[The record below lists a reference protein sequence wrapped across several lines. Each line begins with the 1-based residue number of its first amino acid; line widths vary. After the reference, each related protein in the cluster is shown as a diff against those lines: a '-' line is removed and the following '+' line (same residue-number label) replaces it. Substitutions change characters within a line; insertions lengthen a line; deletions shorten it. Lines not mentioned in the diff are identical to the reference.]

1 MMMLFFAFTGW
12 EVGAGAAEE
21 FKNPKRDYPLAML
34 LSFALATA
42 LYAAI
47 AILAQ
52 QVDLTG
58 RYEAPFIV
66 IVTPLLGPMGGVAVA
81 LVAVAIMYANL
92 VGALWGVS
100 RLVFGL
106 AREGNLPSALAVTH
120 DGRPRRAVFA
130 TLTALMA
137 VVVADWLADF
147 GLETMLKL
155 SGQNFVIL
163 FGVAAG
169 SLLILAKTRWD
180 RWLAGAVA
188 ILVAGLLALQ
198 GLALVYPLALVA
210 VVALRQLMRS
220 RARASAPVARAGG

>member
-1 MMMLFFAFTGW
+1 M
-12 EVGAGAAEE
+12 
-21 FKNPKRDYPLAML
+21 
-34 LSFALATA
+34 
-42 LYAAI
+42 
-47 AILAQ
+47 
-52 QVDLTG
+52 DLTG

-66 IVTPLLGPMGGVAVA
+66 IVTPLLGPMGGIAVA

-106 AREGNLPSALAVTH
+106 AREGNLPEALAVTH
-120 DGRPRRAVFA
+120 EGRPRRAVFA

-198 GLALVYPLALVA
+198 GLALLYPLALVA
-210 VVALRQLMRS
+210 IVALRQLLRS
-220 RARASAPVARAGG
+220 RARSSVPVARVGG